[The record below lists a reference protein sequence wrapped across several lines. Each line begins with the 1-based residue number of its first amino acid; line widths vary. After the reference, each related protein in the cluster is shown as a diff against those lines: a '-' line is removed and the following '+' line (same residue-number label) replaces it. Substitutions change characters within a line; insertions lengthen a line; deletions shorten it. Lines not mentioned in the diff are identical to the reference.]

1 MQIKKPE
8 KETEEVDAQRGAK
21 ILRAAF
27 LKEELGQHYDAERA
41 GDHLMS
47 NSKVN
52 T

>member
-1 MQIKKPE
+1 MQIKKPV
-8 KETEEVDAQRGAK
+8 KETEEVDSQMGTK
-21 ILRAAF
+21 ILKAAL

-47 NSKVN
+47 NSKIN